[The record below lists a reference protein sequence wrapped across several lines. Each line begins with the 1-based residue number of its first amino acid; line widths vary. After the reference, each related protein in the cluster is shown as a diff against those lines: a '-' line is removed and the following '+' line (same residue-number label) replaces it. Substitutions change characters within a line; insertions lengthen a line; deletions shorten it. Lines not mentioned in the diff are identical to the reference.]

1 MQLFFVITVLMH
13 LPMYLGT
20 IEGICHVWY
29 MYSCSLRSW
38 CWCIDPLIY
47 MVLAGGNSVGCS
59 MFSRFIHALH
69 VCVKLQVL
77 DTRQT
82 WPNMG
87 RPLDRIR
94 YRCLIWVYLFSYSCE
109 LTRLISSLTNFV
121 LVWICY
127 CCHLNIFRSGWFC
140 ISSMCSV

>member
-38 CWCIDPLIY
+38 CWCNDPLIY

-94 YRCLIWVYLFSYSCE
+94 YRCLIWVSLFSYSCE
-109 LTRLISSLTNFV
+109 LTKVDFFHNKFCFSLNMLLLSSEYIQKWLIL
-121 LVWICY
+121 
-127 CCHLNIFRSGWFC
+127 HL
-140 ISSMCSV
+140 